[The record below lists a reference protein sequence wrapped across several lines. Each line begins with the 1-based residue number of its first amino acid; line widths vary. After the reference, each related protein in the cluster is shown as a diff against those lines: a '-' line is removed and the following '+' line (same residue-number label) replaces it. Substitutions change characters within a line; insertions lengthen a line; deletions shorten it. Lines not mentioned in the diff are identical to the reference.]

1 MNKPTYVKITLTT
14 PRNERVVLVVW
25 EDLPERMRGLYYE
38 FSLPDGRVICVSG
51 ETKLAELVLH
61 MFDYAVPE
69 GWAKD
74 YQRKHVMWPS
84 GVWCYDREM
93 GCSPIFGD
101 FVSRDRIMKLAG
113 EKIVDAY
120 LKEKQ
125 HV

>member
-74 YQRKHVMWPS
+74 RAKQSGEWPR
-84 GVWCYDREM
+84 GVWCYDEEM

-101 FVSRDRIMKLAG
+101 FVSREKIMEIAG
-113 EKIVDAY
+113 KKIVDAY

-125 HV
+125 A